1 MPSCQEGPDT
11 EITMFTFEQNC
22 EEKVL
27 INSFVDIILENFE
40 GEGEILTKVIFIL
53 HHSLIEKVACKPLQ

>member
-1 MPSCQEGPDT
+1 MNK
-11 EITMFTFEQNC
+11 IC

-40 GEGEILTKVIFIL
+40 GEGEILTKVISIL
-53 HHSLIEKVACKPLQ
+53 YHSLIEKVACKPLQWSVFVPEYSLLI

>member
-1 MPSCQEGPDT
+1 MSK
-11 EITMFTFEQNC
+11 IC

-40 GEGEILTKVIFIL
+40 GEGEILTKVISIL
-53 HHSLIEKVACKPLQ
+53 HHSLIEKVAFKPLQWSVFAAKYFLLSDMY